1 MVRVLLLIA
10 VLAGL
15 VASSGCGLVKKG
27 LARKKKPASTDSIQ
41 DSYIGVVE
49 SVNPEQRF
57 VLLRTDRR
65 LAVAPGTKLETRA
78 ASGLRSSLTVTPERK
93 ANFLSADITEGMPAA
108 GDVVVLPGQSNIP
121 SLNAPAVI
129 VPPASSLAPTSAQPS
144 VLSPLGSPGMPAPV
158 MPPPAQPALRL
169 PQP

>member
-1 MVRVLLLIA
+1 MARVLLLIA

-15 VASSGCGLVKKG
+15 VASSGCGLIKKG
-27 LARKKKPASTDSIQ
+27 LTRKKKPAPTDFTQ
-41 DSYIGVVE
+41 DAYIGVVE

-57 VLLRTDRR
+57 VLLRTDLRMT
-65 LAVAPGTKLETRA
+65 VAPGTRLETRA

-121 SLNAPAVI
+121 SLNAPTVVI
-129 VPPASSLAPTSAQPS
+129 PPASSAAPTTAPDLAPEMRAPTMPN
-144 VLSPLGSPGMPAPV
+144 PGV
-158 MPPPAQPALRL
+158 PALRL

>member
-1 MVRVLLLIA
+1 MLRVLLLIT

-27 LARKKKPASTDSIQ
+27 LTRKKKPAPTDSTQ

-57 VLLRTDRR
+57 VLLRTDLRM
-65 LAVAPGTKLETRA
+65 AVAPGTKLETRA
-78 ASGLRSSLTVTPERK
+78 ASGLRSLLTVTPERK

-108 GDVVVLPGQSNIP
+108 GDVVVLPGQPNIP
-121 SLNAPAVI
+121 SLNAPTPVM
-129 VPPASSLAPTSAQPS
+129 PPASSQAPAPAPQVFPAPT
-144 VLSPLGSPGMPAPV
+144 VSPGMSAPS
-158 MPPPAQPALRL
+158 MPNPGIPALRL